1 MNESLLIELCSSDWA
16 ISETAAV
23 VLERTVIRM
32 LNDSTYKIDPIDVP
46 IRANMNGLVNMDR
59 DSGNPFDSLE
69 RDNRKSC
76 TLPRHFRSRSF
87 H

>member
-16 ISETAAV
+16 ISETAAA

-46 IRANMNGLVNMDR
+46 IRANMNALVNMDE
-59 DSGNPFDSLE
+59 DSGNLLIVW
-69 RDNRKSC
+69 NRIAW
-76 TLPRHFRSRSF
+76 LLFRLSGS
-87 H
+87 